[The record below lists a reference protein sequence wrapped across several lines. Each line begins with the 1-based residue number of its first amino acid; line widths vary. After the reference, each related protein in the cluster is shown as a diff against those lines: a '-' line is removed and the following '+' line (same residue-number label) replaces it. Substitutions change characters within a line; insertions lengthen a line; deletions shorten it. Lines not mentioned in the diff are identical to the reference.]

1 MRAGFAY
8 KRYLKDGRGSAAVEF
23 ALVAGPLIFLIC
35 ACAELALVFLLSVTL
50 DNATELASRGI
61 RTGLT
66 TQANTS
72 QQAFKQAVCNNM
84 GWLSGSCMTS
94 LNIDVQTYSSFALA
108 AAPNDPLEGDKI
120 IASQFAYTIS
130 TGSKIQMVRAYYEW
144 PLFTPMLEGGFRKLS
159 NNDIVISAKV
169 VFRNEPF

>member
-1 MRAGFAY
+1 
-8 KRYLKDGRGSAAVEF
+8 VEF

-35 ACAELALVFLLSVTL
+35 ACTELALVFLLSVTL
-50 DNATELASRGI
+50 DSATELASRGI

-84 GWLSGSCMTS
+84 GWLSDSCMAN

-108 AAPNDPLEGDKI
+108 AAPNDPLTDGKI
-120 IASQFAYTIS
+120 VASNFYYIIG

-144 PLFTPMLEGGFRKLS
+144 PVFTPMLSGGFTKLS
-159 NNDIVISAKV
+159 NSDIIISAKV